1 MTTPTNTH
9 RLGFHYFSDADHYR
23 EHDLEV
29 WLPKLQ
35 SLGCSWLTMLAPAER
50 AVPEYFINGIIHA
63 GIQPVLHL
71 NLPIEPFRQ
80 ESSLQL
86 LLESYAHWGVKY
98 LVLFDRPN
106 LRASWQPSV
115 WAQADLVE
123 RFLDLF
129 IPLAEMTRKVG
140 LCPVF
145 PALEPGGDYWDI
157 AFLKAALRGLERRG
171 KMTLIDGMALGAN
184 AWADNLP
191 LDWGTGGPERWPAA
205 RPYFTPKGAQD
216 QRGFRIFDWYLTI
229 TQAELGFTRPILLL
243 KAGSRIGDHTDP
255 SHPEVDEMTHARRN
269 LALARWMCGETQL
282 QDPELFQSTQPEPIP
297 SEVLACNFWLLSA
310 AQDSQDAANAWYP
323 SLEKSLPAS
332 GLLRQWVEGWQKTN
346 LSSDKGMT
354 SSQPAQIQTP
364 PQPQKV
370 EANTVPPS
378 SNNPVSPESS
388 PGSNDH
394 PIAHYLLLPRY
405 EWGID
410 EWYLDM
416 TRAFMKA
423 NQPTMGFS
431 ISEACL
437 ARRVTVVGGVQAFP
451 DSVVETLH
459 NAGCAVE
466 RMIADGTVI
475 AT

>member
-1 MTTPTNTH
+1 MTIPSNTR
-9 RLGFHYFSDADHYR
+9 RLGFHYFSDANHYR
-23 EHDLEV
+23 EHDLDV

-50 AVPEYFINGIIHA
+50 AVPEYFINGIINA
-63 GIQPVLHL
+63 GIQPILHL
-71 NLPIEPFRQ
+71 NSPIEPFRQ

-129 IPLAEMTRKVG
+129 IPMAEMTRKAG

-157 AFLKAALRGLERRG
+157 AFLQAALRGLERRG
-171 KMTLIDGMALGAN
+171 KMTLIDSMALGAY
-184 AWADNLP
+184 AWADNHP
-191 LDWGTGGPERWPAA
+191 LDWGMGGPERWPAA
-205 RPYFTPKGAQD
+205 RPYFTPEGAQD
-216 QRGFRIFDWYLTI
+216 QRGFRIFDWYLTV

-243 KAGSRIGDHTDP
+243 KAGSRIGDQADP
-255 SHPEVDEMTHARRN
+255 SRPAVDAMAHAQRN
-269 LALARWMCGETQL
+269 LALARWMCGETQM
-282 QDPELFQSTQPEPIP
+282 QDAELCTSPQLEPVP
-297 SEVLACNFWLLSA
+297 NEVLTCNFWLLSA
-310 AQDSQDAANAWYP
+310 AQDSPDFADAWYP
-323 SLEKSLPAS
+323 SSEKSLPAS
-332 GLLRQWVEGWQKTN
+332 GLMRQWIDGLQKTTPAV
-346 LSSDKGMT
+346 DKSMAN
-354 SSQPAQIQTP
+354 SQPAQVQTP
-364 PQPQKV
+364 SQAQ
-370 EANTVPPS
+370 EAETKSDSLS
-378 SNNPVSPESS
+378 SSDTIGPESPS
-388 PGSNDH
+388 RTNDH
-394 PIAHYLLLPRY
+394 PIAHYLLLPSY

-416 TRAFMKA
+416 TRAFVKE

-431 ISEACL
+431 IAEACL
-437 ARRVTVVGGVQAFP
+437 AKRVTVVGGVQAFP
-451 DSVVETLH
+451 ESVVETLH